1 MGLITWIKEKFKMLF
16 KTDAEKAFGVETYL
30 SPEMDAA
37 IKLWGQLESGKP
49 PWVKGDTRTI
59 RFSNTVARELAKLIT
74 QNIDIKV
81 QSKYGTGET
90 AKRIQKAIDDAM
102 QSDDP
107 AVQAYWKKIKYKGEK
122 PTPEEVVLYI
132 AKQVKAY

>member
-1 MGLITWIKEKFKMLF
+1 MMDKLKVIRAFEKIANRKAISEGLRRYRAELELF
-16 KTDAEKAFGVETYL
+16 
-30 SPEMDAA
+30 
-37 IKLWGQLESGKP
+37 
-49 PWVKGDTRTI
+49 
-59 RFSNTVARELAKLIT
+59 
-74 QNIDIKV
+74 
-81 QSKYGTGET
+81 
-90 AKRIQKAIDDAM
+90 QKAIDDAM

>member
-1 MGLITWIKEKFKMLF
+1 MPGNCYTEALPSRLKKYFVILILLLTRGHFITARKEGISV
-16 KTDAEKAFGVETYL
+16 DEVRCE
-30 SPEMDAA
+30 
-37 IKLWGQLESGKP
+37 
-49 PWVKGDTRTI
+49 
-59 RFSNTVARELAKLIT
+59 
-74 QNIDIKV
+74 
-81 QSKYGTGET
+81 
-90 AKRIQKAIDDAM
+90 IQKAIDDAM

>member
-1 MGLITWIKEKFKMLF
+1 MADKYRIADPCGI
-16 KTDAEKAFGVETYL
+16 
-30 SPEMDAA
+30 
-37 IKLWGQLESGKP
+37 
-49 PWVKGDTRTI
+49 RTI
-59 RFSNTVARELAKLIT
+59 KTRARTSRQSGGGQGSRNDGSLIRLT
-74 QNIDIKV
+74 KKKTHAHIFMMDKSKV
-81 QSKYGTGET
+81 IRAFEKIARKEGISVDEV
-90 AKRIQKAIDDAM
+90 RCEIQKAIDDAM

>member
-1 MGLITWIKEKFKMLF
+1 MDKSKVISGYEK
-16 KTDAEKAFGVETYL
+16 
-30 SPEMDAA
+30 
-37 IKLWGQLESGKP
+37 
-49 PWVKGDTRTI
+49 
-59 RFSNTVARELAKLIT
+59 VARE
-74 QNIDIKV
+74 DGRSV
-81 QSKYGTGET
+81 DEVW
-90 AKRIQKAIDDAM
+90 REIQKAIDDAM